1 MATRT
6 PLTPEQA
13 RQVLEAL
20 LFAADQ
26 PVQGARLAQILG
38 KGFDARAVREMIDAL
53 NEEYA
58 TQRRAFQIVEI
69 AGGFQ
74 MLTRPEHKEWVAELY
89 KGRRVEKLSP
99 SAVETLAIVAY
110 RQPVQRAVVD
120 DIRGVQTGPLLRNL
134 LERGLIKVVGRLN
147 VPGRPILYGTT
158 RLFLQHFGLKG
169 LKDLP
174 RVAELTPP

>member
-1 MATRT
+1 MTKHA

-13 RQVLEAL
+13 PQVLEAL

-26 PVQGARLAQILG
+26 PVLPARLAQVLG
-38 KGFDARAVREMIDAL
+38 KGFDARAVRGMIEAL
-53 NEEYA
+53 NKEYA
-58 TQRRAFQIVEI
+58 ERQRAFEIVEI

-74 MLTRPEHKEWVAELY
+74 MLTRPEHKDWLIELY
-89 KGRRVEKLSP
+89 KSRRQDRLSP

-110 RQPVQRAVVD
+110 RQPIQRAVVD
-120 DIRGVQTGPLLRNL
+120 DIRGVQSGPLLRSL

-174 RVAELTPP
+174 QVAELAPP